1 MGLGVGKG
9 DGSFVGGGVEPP
21 IDVVG
26 FEVLLVVGLG
36 VGNCDGSLD
45 VEGKALGNNDGC
57 TDAEQ
62 DDSSN
67 AIVRGL
73 FPPLYLP
80 LELVLPASVV
90 FVAETTLTWI
100 SASVIQLV
108 LSPSTLTL

>member
-1 MGLGVGKG
+1 MGLVVGKG

-21 IDVVG
+21 FDVVG
-26 FEVLLVVGLG
+26 FGVLRH
-36 VGNCDGSLD
+36 
-45 VEGKALGNNDGC
+45 
-57 TDAEQ
+57 